1 MISHNSIDYGNVNIE
16 NKWIC
21 GFCKKHYSKNYP
33 YKSHLKRCL
42 VHTEEQHDRYDMI
55 GDLIGNLKTELTAEF
70 KTELNNMLI
79 ELKQEIKP
87 YIQSHNHQQHQNKS
101 KPSSMIG
108 NMIHQ
113 LNLKK

>member
-1 MISHNSIDYGNVNIE
+1 MIHHNFIDYGNVNIE

-55 GDLIGNLKTELTAEF
+55 GDLIGNLKIELTAEF

-79 ELKQEIKP
+79 EFKQEIKP
-87 YIQSHNHQQHQNKS
+87 HIYSHSNQQHQNK
-101 KPSSMIG
+101 P
-108 NMIHQ
+108 NMINMMRQ
-113 LNLKK
+113 LN